1 MLTDEELLQRLGD
14 HEDNFTER
22 KPPNVNRQELRQT
35 LSAFANSVPSNR
47 TAVLFIGVRD
57 KTGDAIGVP
66 ASETDSK
73 QKLVRDTAE
82 KDCYPPITTFKC
94 RVLPVDSLHVVAV
107 MVEASKTWP
116 HFTGPA
122 YVRRGSES
130 VNASPEQFNEL
141 ILSRNDKIRA
151 ILDMRGNLITLRNIG
166 QKIREHFECFVDDCD
181 AHVVHLTLADQ
192 GMRARSIAEPL
203 AHVEISHDAVK
214 RRPLLIIRGHV

>member
-1 MLTDEELLQRLGD
+1 MLTDEEPLQRLDD

-22 KPPNVNRQELRQT
+22 KPPNANRQELRQT

-47 TAVLFIGVRD
+47 PAVLFIGVHD

-73 QKLVRDTAE
+73 QKLVREIAE
-82 KDCYPPITTFKC
+82 RDCYPPITTFKC
-94 RVLPVDSLHVVAV
+94 RVLLVGSLHVVAV
-107 MVEASKTWP
+107 IVEASKDRP

-141 ILSRNDKIRA
+141 ILSRNDKVRA
-151 ILDMRGNLITLRNIG
+151 ILDMRGGLVTLRNIG
-166 QKIREHFECFVDDCD
+166 QKIRERFECFVDDCD

-203 AHVEISHDAVK
+203 AHVEISQDTVK
-214 RRPLLIIRGHV
+214 HRPLLIIRGHV